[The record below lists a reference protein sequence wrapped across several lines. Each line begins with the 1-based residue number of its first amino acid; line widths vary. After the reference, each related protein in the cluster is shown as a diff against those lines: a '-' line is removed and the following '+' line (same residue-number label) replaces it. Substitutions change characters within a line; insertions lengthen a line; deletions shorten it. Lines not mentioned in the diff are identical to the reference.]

1 MLVGTAKR
9 PCFDF
14 HVQAM
19 QPVRVTVR
27 NVGSA
32 HGHHRDYALPVCLID
47 TWIELASH
55 D

>member
-1 MLVGTAKR
+1 MMLGMARR
-9 PCFDF
+9 PCFDL
-14 HVQAM
+14 HMQAM

-32 HGHHRDYALPVCLID
+32 HGHHRDYALPVCLVALYIK
-47 TWIELASH
+47 LALH